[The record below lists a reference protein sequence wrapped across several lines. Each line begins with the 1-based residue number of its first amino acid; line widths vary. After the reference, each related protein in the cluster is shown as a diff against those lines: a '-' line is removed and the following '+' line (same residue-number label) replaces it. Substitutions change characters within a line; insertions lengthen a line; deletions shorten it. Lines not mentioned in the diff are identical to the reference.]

1 MALPVIITGPS
12 GSGKSTSMRTF
23 DPAEVAIVNVESKP
37 LPFKR
42 TKDGILNT
50 DDYKIVEQA
59 ILNTEKKAIVI
70 DDAGYLITNYFM
82 RNHNSTGAGNNVF
95 QMYNQMAD
103 DFWELIHFIKN
114 RLDDNKV
121 VYIMMH
127 EDVDELNGV
136 KPKTIGKLLD
146 EKVCIEGMVTIVLR
160 AFVEDGDHKFR
171 VHSKTNGDITKTPID
186 MFKEDE
192 IDNDLRKVDSAIRE
206 YYELEPLVKVD
217 VKTAKKGDK

>member
-1 MALPVIITGPS
+1 MAIPVIITGPS

-23 DPAEVAIVNVESKP
+23 APEEVAIVNVESKP

-42 TKDGILNT
+42 TKEGILNS
-50 DDYKIVEQA
+50 DDYKTIKAA
-59 ILNTEKKAIVI
+59 ITQTKKNAIVI

-82 RNHNSTGAGNNVF
+82 RNHNSTGAGNGVF

-114 RLDDNKV
+114 RAGDDKV

-127 EDVDELNGV
+127 EDVDEFNGV

-160 AFVEDGDHKFR
+160 AFVEDGEHKFR
-171 VHSKTNGDITKTPID
+171 VHSKTQGDITKTPID

-192 IDNDLRKVDSAIRE
+192 IENDLKKVDTAIRE
-206 YYELEPLVKVD
+206 YYELAPLTKVSL
-217 VKTAKKGDK
+217 KKGDK

>member
-1 MALPVIITGPS
+1 MGIGVLVLGYSA
-12 GSGKSTSMRTF
+12 SGKSTSMRTF
-23 DPAEVAIVNVESKP
+23 APEEVAIVNVESKP

-42 TKDGILNT
+42 TKEGILNT
-50 DDYKIVEQA
+50 DDYKIVMDA
-59 ILNTEKKAIVI
+59 ITKTQKKAIVI

-114 RLDDNKV
+114 RVDENKI

-171 VHSKTNGDITKTPID
+171 VHSKVNGDITKTPID

-192 IDNDLRKVDSAIRE
+192 IENDLKKVDTAIRE
-206 YYELEPLVKVD
+206 YYELDPLSKV
-217 VKTAKKGDK
+217 TIKKGDK

>member
-1 MALPVIITGPS
+1 MAIPVLITGPS

-23 DPAEVAIVNVESKP
+23 APEEVAIVNVESKP

-50 DDYKIVEQA
+50 DDYKTVEAA
-59 ILNTEKKAIVI
+59 IAKTEKKAIVI

-103 DFWELIHFIKN
+103 DFWGLIHYIKN
-114 RLDDNKV
+114 RLDDDKI

-160 AFVEDGDHKFR
+160 ACVEDGEHKFR
-171 VHSKTNGDITKTPID
+171 THSKTNGDITKTPID
-186 MFKEDE
+186 MFEQDE
-192 IDNDLRKVDSAIRE
+192 IPNDLKLVDTKIRE
-206 YYELEPLVKVD
+206 FYELTPLSKA
-217 VKTAKKGDK
+217 TKKGDK